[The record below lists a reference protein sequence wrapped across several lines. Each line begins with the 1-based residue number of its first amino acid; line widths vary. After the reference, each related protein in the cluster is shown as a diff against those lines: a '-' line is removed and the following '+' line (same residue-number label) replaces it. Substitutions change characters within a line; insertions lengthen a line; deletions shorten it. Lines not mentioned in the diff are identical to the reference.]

1 MVKQEVFEES
11 IVSIVSRSRS
21 RSRMTDEERDHLMEE
36 IRLKDEELRKK
47 EEEIKTGQEVYE
59 TGVKA
64 SEEPD

>member
-21 RSRMTDEERDHLMEE
+21 RMTDEEQDHLMEE